1 LLLIDDSPFFRNLM
15 RPQLSVAGYDV
26 VTVEDA
32 AAALK
37 LRDEGVEFDAIISD
51 IEMPGMS
58 GYDLARELRAQGPW
72 SALPLIALS
81 THAGERDMAEG
92 MAAGFNEYVAKFNR
106 DALVATVDQ
115 AIAQHALRGQ
125 GGVQ

>member
-1 LLLIDDSPFFRNLM
+1 
-15 RPQLSVAGYDV
+15 
-26 VTVEDA
+26 
-32 AAALK
+32 
-37 LRDEGVEFDAIISD
+37 
-51 IEMPGMS
+51 
-58 GYDLARELRAQGPW
+58 
-72 SALPLIALS
+72 
-81 THAGERDMAEG
+81 MAEG